1 MVAYSFKRQFVDP
14 IRSGTK
20 AQTIRG
26 RRIRPHAVPG
36 DALQLY
42 CGMRT
47 KGCFLIARATCREVS
62 PIRIVLRT
70 WEIEIDGEELTPPEK
85 AERFAYMYGADEAI
99 VAFELSGRHYAF
111 HLPLPR
117 HEDYDRTALG
127 KLRSAGGRDKVLD
140 QALRSRWRAL
150 LLIIR
155 AKFEAVDA
163 GVTTIEDEFLAHTVT
178 PSGRTVGDVLRI
190 TLAEQY
196 AGNEVPLL
204 PPPPRRT
211 SAG

>member
-26 RRIRPHAVPG
+26 RRIMPHAVPG

-85 AERFAYMYGADEAI
+85 ARLARADGFHDWIEMRGFWRREHGFA
-99 VAFELSGRHYAF
+99 VFEGVIIKWTKESDNGLCGNDGSPGRQDPA
-111 HLPLPR
+111 
-117 HEDYDRTALG
+117 
-127 KLRSAGGRDKVLD
+127 
-140 QALRSRWRAL
+140 
-150 LLIIR
+150 
-155 AKFEAVDA
+155 
-163 GVTTIEDEFLAHTVT
+163 
-178 PSGRTVGDVLRI
+178 
-190 TLAEQY
+190 
-196 AGNEVPLL
+196 
-204 PPPPRRT
+204 
-211 SAG
+211 

>member
-1 MVAYSFKRQFVDP
+1 MAFAATTEVPVDKTRLEVEKLLIKR
-14 IRSGTK
+14 
-20 AQTIRG
+20 
-26 RRIRPHAVPG
+26 
-36 DALQLY
+36 
-42 CGMRT
+42 
-47 KGCFLIARATCREVS
+47 
-62 PIRIVLRT
+62 
-70 WEIEIDGEELTPPEK
+70 K

-99 VAFELSGRHYAF
+99 IAFELSGRHYAF

-117 HEDYDRTALG
+117 RGDYDRTALG
-127 KLRSAGGRDKVLD
+127 KPRSAGGRDKVLD

-150 LLIIR
+150 LLIIK